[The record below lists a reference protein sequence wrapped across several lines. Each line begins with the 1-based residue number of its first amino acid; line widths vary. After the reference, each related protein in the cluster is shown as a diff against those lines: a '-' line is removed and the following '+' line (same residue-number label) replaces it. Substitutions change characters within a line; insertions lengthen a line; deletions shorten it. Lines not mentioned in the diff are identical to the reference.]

1 MKILVTGVAGFIGF
15 NIAKELINRGYEI
28 IGVDVINDY
37 YDVNLKKRRL
47 SKLNDKNFTFCK
59 IDISDKM
66 FLEGQRRFYHKR
78 GFSVPKGAC
87 DKFYP
92 YDKGV
97 ITPTEPRVLFG
108 RETREQR
115 AKVW

>member
-1 MKILVTGVAGFIGF
+1 MKILITGVAGFIGF

-59 IDISDKM
+59 IDISDKEKVSEI
-66 FLEGQRRFYHKR
+66 FKKEKPDTILHLAAQRILNFRSQEIVNDMILYSDWIVNSLK
-78 GFSVPKGAC
+78 
-87 DKFYP
+87 
-92 YDKGV
+92 
-97 ITPTEPRVLFG
+97 
-108 RETREQR
+108 
-115 AKVW
+115 